1 MICRTCRLS
10 GPVLFAGLTVLA
22 SVATAGDDATA
33 RQGVS
38 PDQAVTIVGLGHMGS
53 VLAKTFV
60 DHGLKVTVW
69 NRTAS
74 KAEPLI
80 AAGAVLARSP
90 RDAILASPLT
100 ITSLTNKAIT
110 KSILESPGVADA
122 FKGRTIVDLSS
133 GSADEARKNG
143 ALITAAGG
151 SYLDGGIMEY
161 PRSIGRKDAV
171 IVYSGSAT
179 TFRAHEST
187 LAILAGNQR
196 YLGEDPG
203 AAATTYLA
211 LWNYYLVALAGYF
224 EGAALA
230 QTAGVRVDEF
240 RALMGTMAP
249 KFSDA
254 VADANRRINTRDYSG
269 DQAPVDE
276 YLDFFEQIRQAEAEK
291 GVGHRGAETL
301 IGYVRDAQKAGN
313 GGKDIAVLFKSIG
326 GRD

>member
-1 MICRTCRLS
+1 MGPCGLPRLA
-10 GPVLFAGLTVLA
+10 LLAGVAVLA
-22 SVATAGDDATA
+22 SVATAGDDAQKH
-33 RQGVS
+33 RGIS

-53 VLAKTFV
+53 VLAKTFI

-100 ITSLTNKAIT
+100 IISLTNKAIAR
-110 KSILESPGVADA
+110 SILDGPGVTDTL
-122 FKGRTIVDLSS
+122 KGRTIIDLSS

-143 ALITAAGG
+143 ALTTAAGG

-171 IVYSGSAT
+171 IVYSGPSAT
-179 TFRAHEST
+179 FRTHAST

-196 YLGEDPG
+196 YLGEDAG
-203 AAATTYLA
+203 AAATAYLA
-211 LWNYYLVALAGYF
+211 LWHYYFVALAGYF

-230 QTAGVRVDEF
+230 QTAGVPIDEF
-240 RALMGTMAP
+240 RSLTGTMAP

-254 VADANRRINTRDYSG
+254 VADANRRINTRDYAG

-276 YLDFFEQIRQAEAEK
+276 YLDFFEQIRRAEAEK
-291 GVGHRGAETL
+291 GMGHRGAEAL
-301 IGYVRDAQKAGN
+301 IGYVESAQKAGD
-313 GGKDIAVLFKSIG
+313 GAKDIAILFRTVG

>member
-1 MICRTCRLS
+1 MICGTCALRSL
-10 GPVLFAGLTVLA
+10 VLFASVTVLA
-22 SVATAGDDATA
+22 GVATAGDDTKAH
-33 RQGVS
+33 RGVS

-53 VLAKTFV
+53 VLAKTFI
-60 DHGLKVTVW
+60 DHGLKVTLW

-80 AAGAVLARSP
+80 ARGAVLARSP
-90 RDAILASPLT
+90 RDAIAASPLT
-100 ITSLTNKAIT
+100 IISLTNKAIT
-110 KSILESPGVADA
+110 RSILDSPGVADA
-122 FKGRTIVDLSS
+122 LKGRTIVDLSS
-133 GSADEARKNG
+133 GSAAEARNDA

-171 IVYSGSAT
+171 IVYSGSAA
-179 TFRAHEST
+179 TFRAQEST

-196 YLGEDPG
+196 YLGEDVG

-211 LWNYYLVALAGYF
+211 LWNYYFVALAGYF

-230 QTAGVRVDEF
+230 QTAGVGIDEF
-240 RALMGTMAP
+240 RSLTATMAP
-249 KFSDA
+249 KFGDA

-276 YLDFFEQIRQAEAEK
+276 YLDFFEQTRQAEAK
-291 GVGHRGAETL
+291 NGVGHRGAEAL
-301 IGYVRDAQKAGN
+301 IGYVESAQKAGD
-313 GGKDIAVLFKSIG
+313 GDKDIAVLFKAIG